1 MSRPNNTPL
10 LAVVVLAALGGIAFL
25 NRAQYESRPRSP
37 EEIQQEE
44 QERNKPKSQGTS
56 SSEAAPAPGGD
67 LEGLQPESYVG
78 TMAPEREVTIGYTLS
93 PTVQGDP
100 AQATDA
106 LRHFSEML
114 ERVNSQTSLNTR
126 FRLVNVDIIR
136 DVPEGIWLD
145 GHYVTMF
152 NLGTLR
158 SEGSHLVETI
168 MREIKSSFPPS
179 KKPSPLKK

>member
-44 QERNKPKSQGTS
+44 QARNQPKSKENS
-56 SSEAAPAPGGD
+56 APEAAPAPGGD
-67 LEGLQPESYVG
+67 LQALQPETYVG
-78 TMAPEREVTIGYTLS
+78 SMDPDREITIGYTLS

-114 ERVNSQTSLNTR
+114 ERVNSQMSLKTR

-136 DVPEGIWLD
+136 DVPEGIWHD

-152 NLGTLR
+152 NLGSLR
-158 SEGSHLVETI
+158 TEGSHLVETI